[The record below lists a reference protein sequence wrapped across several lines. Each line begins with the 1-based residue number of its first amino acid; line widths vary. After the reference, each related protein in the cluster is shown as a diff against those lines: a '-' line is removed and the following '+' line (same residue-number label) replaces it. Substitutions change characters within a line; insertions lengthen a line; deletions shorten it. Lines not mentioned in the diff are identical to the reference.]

1 MAAAAPASTG
11 RWFGFGFNRF
21 GQTVNSVERPG
32 SPVKREADDRVLEPR
47 EVTVCNSR
55 PNRSDV
61 PPPRSGLELR
71 TAQPEADD
79 GNGPN
84 PRRLD
89 LPCRVYPAW
98 SHSACLTDD
107 GSIYFWGFVA
117 DVPWHQMSLNSQGLR
132 GCRDILS
139 SEKYL
144 LTLWRDRVECWDIP
158 SLCRTGEATDA
169 VIWKKHLQEEE
180 KPNAAF
186 PLIAGGYIT
195 TMPPFYKSLSPLLG
209 ARKLV
214 LGSEHALLLTCDWTV
229 YSWGAGRH
237 GQLGHGGVEDEADP
251 RIVEALHGLV
261 VTELAAG
268 AWHSVCSSASGDLYV
283 WGWNESGQLGLP
295 ARSCSGEEHQK
306 PSQQVEFSGEGT
318 PILCDAGDTVQKSTT
333 EKATMGNTNVFISI
347 QAFPALLDFPGELE
361 ISRVSCGSRHTA
373 AVTRSGQLFTW
384 GWGNYGQLGHG
395 QTLSTDLPR
404 LVEYFMRK
412 QLYVLDVVC
421 GPWNTF
427 VFAHEKD

>member
-306 PSQQVEFSGEGT
+306 PSQQVEFSGEG
-318 PILCDAGDTVQKSTT
+318 
-333 EKATMGNTNVFISI
+333 
-347 QAFPALLDFPGELE
+347 
-361 ISRVSCGSRHTA
+361 
-373 AVTRSGQLFTW
+373 SGQLFTW